1 MNRKIS
7 GAFAT
12 RREAELAIER
22 LVQEHGIERKAIDVR
37 ARGQDNSAGTEVAG
51 ADAESGHPGV
61 EKQGDPQLSGAIE
74 VTVQCKAADPCVV
87 EAAMK
92 ELGAEQVS

>member
-1 MNRKIS
+1 MNRRIS

-22 LVQEHGIERKAIDVR
+22 LVQEHGIERQAIDVR
-37 ARGQDNSAGTEVAG
+37 SRGQANSAGTEVAG
-51 ADAESGHPGV
+51 ADAESGHPGIA
-61 EKQGDPQLSGAIE
+61 KQGDPQLGGAIE
-74 VTVQCKAADPCVV
+74 VNVQCRAADPCVV

-92 ELGAEQVS
+92 ELGAEQVT